1 MEPGFEYNN
10 QTQQN
15 IVGVDLDL
23 VQEGEYYTVLI
34 LEDEPDTLS
43 LLKSLFLKSGFH
55 VSGAATGMEAL
66 KKVKEINPD
75 LLIIDLM
82 LPEMDGWETYEHLR
96 VFSNVPVMVV
106 SAISDKERI
115 VAALKMGVDDYVTK
129 PFTNAE
135 VVERARAILRR
146 TTNRP
151 CSTENRIYLAGVDLL
166 IDVPSRE
173 VVFQKQHTNFTDK
186 EFSLLVILAQSAPK
200 LVPYQEI
207 SNTIWGEDNELIR
220 KRIKYLVFS
229 IRKKLAEINA
239 EIEVIQTAGRL
250 GYKITSD

>member
-1 MEPGFEYNN
+1 MEPGLEINN
-10 QTQQN
+10 QAQHTY
-15 IVGVDLDL
+15 VGVDLDL
-23 VQEGEYYTVLI
+23 VQEGEYNTVLI

-55 VSGAATGMEAL
+55 VSGAVTGIEAL

-82 LPEMDGWETYEHLR
+82 LPEMDGWETYRHLR

-106 SAISDKERI
+106 SAITDKERI
-115 VAALKMGVDDYVTK
+115 VDALKMGVDDYITK

-151 CSTENRIYLAGVDLL
+151 PLTDNRIYLTGVDLL

-173 VVFQKQHTNFTDK
+173 VVFQKQHASLTDK
-186 EFSLLVILAQSAPK
+186 EFSLLSILAQSAPK
-200 LVPYQEI
+200 LVPYQMI
-207 SNTIWGEDNELIR
+207 SNTIWGEDHELIR

-229 IRKKLAEINA
+229 IRKKLAEINP

-250 GYKITSD
+250 GYKIISD